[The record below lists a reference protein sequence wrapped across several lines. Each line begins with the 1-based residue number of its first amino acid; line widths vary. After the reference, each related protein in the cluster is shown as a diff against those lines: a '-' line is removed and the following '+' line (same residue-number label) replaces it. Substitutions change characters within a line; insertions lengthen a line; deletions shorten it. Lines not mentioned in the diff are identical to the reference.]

1 MTPEEQ
7 KLLADLAARISQ
19 TPPIAR
25 DPAADDF
32 IRTHI
37 GNRPDALYLMTQTVL
52 IQNAALEQ
60 ARIQLDQ
67 AHAQVQQ
74 LQQEA
79 GSGAVAPVGG
89 SFLGGSRPQSPQQ
102 GYAQPANPGYPQ
114 GGYPPPPPPPGYGAP
129 QPQPGGGGFLR
140 SAATTAAGVA
150 GGMLAFQGVEALLG
164 GLTHGFG
171 GGQGFSGGGF
181 GGPGETI
188 IENNYYDGPR
198 GSEGSRFDA
207 QGGGDSFLGPD
218 PHNDYSSADVLPAD
232 DSNDSNFDDSATDD
246 SDIDS
251 SGGDDFSGDDSSGSD
266 SF

>member
-7 KLLADLAARISQ
+7 KMLADLAARISE
-19 TPPIAR
+19 TPLIQK

-52 IQNAALEQ
+52 IQNAALER
-60 ARIQLDQ
+60 AR
-67 AHAQVQQ
+67 AQVQQ
-74 LQQEA
+74 LQQQTA
-79 GSGAVAPVGG
+79 TAPAGG
-89 SFLGGSRPQSPQQ
+89 SFLGGGSAPQAPPQGYPQPGYQQ
-102 GYAQPANPGYPQ
+102 GGYQQGGYPQ
-114 GGYPPPPPPPGYGAP
+114 GGYQPQPPPPA
-129 QPQPGGGGFLR
+129 GGGFLR
-140 SAATTAAGVA
+140 SAAQTAAGVA

-171 GGQGFSGGGF
+171 GGGGQNFGGGF

-188 IENNYYDGPR
+188 IENNYYGEPGR
-198 GSEGSRFDA
+198 EREGSRFDS

-218 PHNDYSSADVLPAD
+218 ANTDYSSADVLPAD
-232 DSNDSNFDDSATDD
+232 DVSDDDSGTDDSA
-246 SDIDS
+246 SDS
-251 SGGDDFSGDDSSGSD
+251 SSDDFSGDDDSGSN

>member
-7 KLLADLAARISQ
+7 KMLADLAARISQ

-60 ARIQLDQ
+60 ARVQVDQ
-67 AHAQVQQ
+67 ARAEVQQ
-74 LQQEA
+74 LQQQA
-79 GSGAVAPVGG
+79 GSAGVAPAGG
-89 SFLGGSRPQSPQQ
+89 SFLGGARPSSAPQSYSQPV
-102 GYAQPANPGYPQ
+102 YAGYPQ
-114 GGYPPPPPPPGYGAP
+114 GSYPPPPGYGAP
-129 QPQPGGGGFLR
+129 PPQQSGGGFLR
-140 SAATTAAGVA
+140 SAAQTAAGVA

-171 GGQGFSGGGF
+171 GGGQGFGGGGF

-188 IENNYYDGPR
+188 IENNYYGEPERDRDAG
-198 GSEGSRFDA
+198 RFDS
-207 QGGGDSFLGPD
+207 QGGDSFLGPD
-218 PHNDYSSADVLPAD
+218 AGADYSSSDVMPSDAAVD
-232 DSNDSNFDDSATDD
+232 DSSSDDSGT
-246 SDIDS
+246 
-251 SGGDDFSGDDSSGSD
+251 DDFSGDDSSGSD
-266 SF
+266 NF